1 MSFSG
6 IPLQRRG
13 KFTVQTAL
21 QVQIGDICT
30 VHRPMCL
37 YTETVSFKEISITKE
52 SNYGVTQ
59 LQMQLGLQR
68 FPCSTVSCVP

>member
-1 MSFSG
+1 
-6 IPLQRRG
+6 
-13 KFTVQTAL
+13 
-21 QVQIGDICT
+21 
-30 VHRPMCL
+30 MCL

-68 FPCSTVSCVP
+68 FPVLQSPVFRSPFM